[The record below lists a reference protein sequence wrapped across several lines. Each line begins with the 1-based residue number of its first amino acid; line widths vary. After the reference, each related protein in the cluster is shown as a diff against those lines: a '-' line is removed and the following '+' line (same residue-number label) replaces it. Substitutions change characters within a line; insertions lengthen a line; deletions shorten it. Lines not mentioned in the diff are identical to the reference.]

1 MNTRTTL
8 RFGASA
14 LTLMLVAADVRS
26 AAAQDPPPPPP
37 TEDEVIEVVETSLP
51 GTRIALYWIIIVN
64 QGRQLQRQLQS
75 ITALRDGLTQQIRQ
89 YTQIQDQAMGL
100 AGPLVAPIRD
110 LIALPAELL
119 SEARSWAGDFTGDAG
134 DLVDAVTDMASGT
147 SFRES
152 WQTALDDA
160 RTVTAATVRDSYADR
175 PADVAQAAVT
185 AWQDQEAQADERLV
199 LTNARADA
207 AAAVAATVLS
217 AQERLEAL
225 ANDNPVTDTA
235 LQQAVLASTISR
247 AQMLTAMTQMD
258 GWDISEQAAHNYQ
271 TEIGRRERDAEAA
284 AGRLAAA
291 AALQTQLQAIE
302 AQRANR
308 QRGLEL
314 RLHPMYG
321 GN

>member
-1 MNTRTTL
+1 MVDT
-8 RFGASA
+8 A
-14 LTLMLVAADVRS
+14 
-26 AAAQDPPPPPP
+26 
-37 TEDEVIEVVETSLP
+37 LP

-64 QGRQLQRQLQS
+64 QGRQLQRQVQS
-75 ITALRDGLTQQIRQ
+75 ITALRNTLTQQVRQ
-89 YTQIQDQAMGL
+89 YTQLRDQAMGL
-100 AGPLVAPIRD
+100 VGPLVAPIRD
-110 LIALPAELL
+110 LMALPAELL
-119 SEARSWAGDFTGDAG
+119 SDTRSWAGDFTGDAS
-134 DLVDAVTDMASGT
+134 DLVDAVTDMGSGT
-147 SFRES
+147 SFRET

-160 RTVTAATVRDSYADR
+160 RTVTANTVRDSYADR
-175 PADVAQAAVT
+175 PADVAQAAVA
-185 AWQDQEAQADERLV
+185 AWQDQQAQADERLV

-217 AQERLEAL
+217 AQERLDAL

-258 GWDISEQAAHNYQ
+258 GWDISEQAAQNYQ
-271 TEIGRRERDAEAA
+271 TEIGRRERDAADLAE
-284 AGRLAAA
+284 RIAAA